1 MERQTQE
8 GRRHPRGESA
18 PEVRGVEQA
27 QPVDLRR
34 MGAFLR
40 QLRCEQ
46 GVTQEALAEQLG
58 VSARTVSRWENGTT
72 MPDLVMVVELAKA
85 FGVSIPELIGGGR
98 KEPAM
103 DAATEETARTMATY
117 GEHELRARR
126 RKTVAAMLAAFGAL
140 VVMSALAVFPRDS
153 SWGSVYATAGAIV
166 VVAAAWAL
174 LADVCATRARR
185 VAATAALA
193 VAFAAMFLLSDYV
206 GVTQFNQPPRFC
218 YQKEYMAD
226 STGRERM
233 VWRTPLYSVVSDDPS
248 NQSAPLRIQAS

>member
-27 QPVDLRR
+27 RAVDLRR
-34 MGAFLR
+34 MGA
-40 QLRCEQ
+40 
-46 GVTQEALAEQLG
+46 
-58 VSARTVSRWENGTT
+58 
-72 MPDLVMVVELAKA
+72 
-85 FGVSIPELIGGGR
+85 
-98 KEPAM
+98 
-103 DAATEETARTMATY
+103 
-117 GEHELRARR
+117 
-126 RKTVAAMLAAFGAL
+126 
-140 VVMSALAVFPRDS
+140 FPRDS

-185 VAATAALA
+185 AAATAALA

-226 STGRERM
+226 SAGRERM

-248 NQSAPLRIQAS
+248 NQSAPLWIQAS

>member
-8 GRRHPRGESA
+8 GQRHPHGKSVPKTQGA
-18 PEVRGVEQA
+18 EQA

-46 GVTQEALAEQLG
+46 GVTQEALAERLG

-85 FGVSIPELIGGGR
+85 FGVSIPELVGGGR

-117 GEHELRARR
+117 GEHEVRARR
-126 RKTVAAMLAAFGAL
+126 KRTVAAMLAAFGAL

-166 VVAAAWAL
+166 VVAAA
-174 LADVCATRARR
+174 
-185 VAATAALA
+185 ALA
-193 VAFAAMFLLSDYV
+193 VAFAAVFLLSDYV

-218 YQKEYMAD
+218 YQREYMAD
-226 STGRERM
+226 SAGRERM

>member
-1 MERQTQE
+1 MERQAKESQ
-8 GRRHPRGESA
+8 GRPHGESA
-18 PEVRGVEQA
+18 PEAQGAEKA
-27 QPVDLRR
+27 QPVDLQR

-40 QLRCEQ
+40 QPRCEQ
-46 GVTQEALAEQLG
+46 DVTQEALAERLG

-85 FGVSIPELIGGGR
+85 FGVSIPELVGGGR

-117 GEHELRARR
+117 GEHEVSARR
-126 RKTVAAMLAAFGAL
+126 KRTVAAMLAAFGAL

-174 LADVCATRARR
+174 LADVCATRAHR
-185 VAATAALA
+185 VAATVALA
-193 VAFAAMFLLSDYV
+193 VAFAAVFMLSDYV
-206 GVTQFNQPPRFC
+206 GVTQ
-218 YQKEYMAD
+218 
-226 STGRERM
+226 
-233 VWRTPLYSVVSDDPS
+233 S
-248 NQSAPLRIQAS
+248 NQSAPLKIQAS